1 MITRAMIFC
10 AGLGTRFKPW
20 TNKHPKALA
29 VVNGKSLLQRNIEYL
44 QQYGI
49 FEVVIN
55 VHHFADQIEDAVTRN
70 RGWGS
75 QILISDEREE
85 LLDTGGG
92 LLKAQHFFP
101 AGQRFITLNADIL
114 TDLHIGKLI
123 EFHES
128 RRPLISFGV
137 TNRTSSRVLLF
148 DQEDYLRG
156 WRNINTGEEKISWPG
171 GKVSASIA
179 ASASSASGSADA
191 TSVEG
196 AASTQPSA
204 AGLIPK
210 AYSCVVIF
218 EPSIFNL
225 MPGYGF
231 SGKFS
236 LTDVYLKLAGDY
248 PILGYDHSGDRLVDV
263 GKPESVAVAE
273 KLFP

>member
-1 MITRAMIFC
+1 MIFC

-20 TNKHPKALA
+20 TDKHPKALA
-29 VVNGKSLLQRNIEYL
+29 MVNGQSLLERNIRYL

-55 VHHFADQIEDAVTRN
+55 VHHFADQIEEAVTRN

-75 QILISDEREE
+75 DIFISDEREE

-92 LLKAQHFFP
+92 LLKAQRFFP
-101 AGQRFITLNADIL
+101 TDQRFITLNADIL

-128 RRPLISFGV
+128 RQPIISFGV
-137 TNRTSSRVLLF
+137 TDRKSSRVLLF
-148 DQEDYLRG
+148 DLNDRLCG
-156 WRNINTGEEKISWPG
+156 WRNVNTGEEKISLLG
-171 GKVSASIA
+171 GKVSSSVP
-179 ASASSASGSADA
+179 ASAGGATSSVVASGTAN
-191 TSVEG
+191 
-196 AASTQPSA
+196 ST
-204 AGLIPK
+204 GLIPK

-225 MPGYGF
+225 MSGYGF

-248 PILGYDHSGDRLVDV
+248 PIMGYDHSGDRFVDV